1 MKIGGAGHVGRDNG
15 IECWCVVSKGGRWQ
29 AAKFRW
35 IFTKAIRLNGT
46 TFGIVQKTF
55 MHVSS
60 LKEVSLDM
68 LGRRHPGPGLIAV
81 TGIRLAM
88 DNNSDYGEEIVIDS

>member
-1 MKIGGAGHVGRDNG
+1 
-15 IECWCVVSKGGRWQ
+15 
-29 AAKFRW
+29 
-35 IFTKAIRLNGT
+35 
-46 TFGIVQKTF
+46 
-55 MHVSS
+55 
-60 LKEVSLDM
+60 M